1 MSARDDDDDEDGDT
15 PIVAIRNV
23 AVAAAAAAAKVA
35 AGNAG
40 GVGDDGVGYLVRKD
54 VGDESRSDSGRSSTE
69 IVPQNGQLF

>member
-23 AVAAAAAAAKVA
+23 AVAAAAAAKVA

>member
-1 MSARDDDDDEDGDT
+1 MSARDDDDDDGDGDT
-15 PIVAIRNV
+15 PIVSIRNV
-23 AVAAAAAAAKVA
+23 AVAAAAAKKA
-35 AGNAG
+35 AGNAV